1 MSSYTLTDRVRAL
14 SQPFLA
20 PIADFLA
27 KLKVSPNT
35 VTILGF
41 LGCLAVGI
49 SLGMGHLRLGGVL
62 LIIFGP
68 LDAVDGLL
76 ARRSG
81 QQTKF
86 GAFLDST
93 LDRYSEIAIFGGLL
107 TYLLQKGD
115 FLSVILLFFTLGG
128 SLMVSYT
135 RARAEALGF
144 ECKIG
149 LLTRFERLLVLTI
162 ALLTGWILPVLG
174 FLALFTNFTA
184 LQRVIY
190 VWRQAKG

>member
-1 MSSYTLTDRVRAL
+1 MSSFTLTDRVRAW
-14 SQPFLA
+14 SKPFLA

-27 KLKVSPNT
+27 RLRVPPNV
-35 VTILGF
+35 VTICAF
-41 LGCLAVGI
+41 LGCVAVGVA
-49 SLGMGHLRLGGVL
+49 LGLGYPRLAGVL
-62 LIIFGP
+62 LILFGP

-93 LDRYSEIAIFGGLL
+93 LDRFSEIAIFVGLIFYLQGQGAFRDIVIAFLAL
-107 TYLLQKGD
+107 T
-115 FLSVILLFFTLGG
+115 G

-149 LLTRFERLLVLTI
+149 LLTRFERLLILTI
-162 ALLTGWILPVLG
+162 GLIFKLLGPVLII
-174 FLALFTNFTA
+174 LAVFANFTA
-184 LQRVIY
+184 LQRILY
-190 VWRQAKG
+190 VWRQARG

>member
-1 MSSYTLTDRVRAL
+1 MSSFTVTDRVRAW
-14 SQPFLA
+14 SKPFLV

-27 KLKVSPNT
+27 RCRVPPNV
-35 VTILGF
+35 VTICAF
-41 LGCLAVGI
+41 LGCVVVGVVLA
-49 SLGMGHLRLGGVL
+49 LGYPKGAGFL
-62 LIIFGP
+62 LILFGP

-81 QQTKF
+81 RQTKF

-93 LDRYSEIAIFGGLL
+93 LDRFSEIAIFTGLIFYLQHNEAYFAVIIAFLAL
-107 TYLLQKGD
+107 T
-115 FLSVILLFFTLGG
+115 G

-149 LLTRFERLLVLTI
+149 LLTRFERLVILTI
-162 ALLTGWILPVLG
+162 GLLFRIILPVLVI
-174 FLALFTNFTA
+174 LAVFTYFTA
-184 LQRVIY
+184 LQRVLH
-190 VWRQAKG
+190 VWKQARS